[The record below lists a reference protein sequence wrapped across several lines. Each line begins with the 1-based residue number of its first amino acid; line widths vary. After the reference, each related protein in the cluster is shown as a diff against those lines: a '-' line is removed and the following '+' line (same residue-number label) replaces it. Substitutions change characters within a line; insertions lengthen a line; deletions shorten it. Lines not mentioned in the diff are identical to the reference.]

1 MPKLHENS
9 HRSNEESRKGFPTDH
24 TGNMIASPMN
34 AFPAPTA
41 SYMGFLSPSGSSFSA
56 NHRYWSSNPQIPSFA
71 QTDTSGFS
79 FKSNQVTQPTTS
91 GFVFKNPFASAVQV
105 EKNEDNTSN
114 IVETSALTTNPPS
127 LTAQDAKRIFKATI
141 RAITTFRDWIP
152 VVIFKENHLA
162 KLRNRKQQASHEK
175 NRYGCNN
182 SKIDISDVKKTLK
195 SLEHICTLTSLDDTA
210 YLLSTEY
217 ELSLEGLKLSP
228 PRSKKIR
235 CKQTNVPL
243 AHIDAVQMKME
254 LQRKQKPMRGD

>member
-41 SYMGFLSPSGSSFSA
+41 SYMGFLSPSDSSFSA
-56 NHRYWSSNPQIPSFA
+56 NHRYWSSNPQIPSF
-71 QTDTSGFS
+71 
-79 FKSNQVTQPTTS
+79 
-91 GFVFKNPFASAVQV
+91 
-105 EKNEDNTSN
+105 E
-114 IVETSALTTNPPS
+114 
-127 LTAQDAKRIFKATI
+127 
-141 RAITTFRDWIP
+141 
-152 VVIFKENHLA
+152 
-162 KLRNRKQQASHEK
+162 QQASHEK

-210 YLLSTEY
+210 YLLFTEY